1 MCVAIEGWA
10 AEVGKAKRTKE
21 LVLPPPGLDDRIRQ
35 LIGPQVS
42 PGTGKKARGQ
52 PASQLPSG
60 VQSSGGRAGSAASAV
75 APAAS
80 GQRIAG
86 SAATHLAP
94 RPRLCTAPPVLQL
107 EAAYCNVQAKQERG
121 ELIGSLRAHAR
132 ELLVASKA
140 PAAAAAATESGT
152 EAAPAAAAGAADGSE
167 AEQRY
172 ESPIV
177 SMALKRVESSIM
189 RGVVMEDGVRAD
201 GRGVG
206 DVRPI
211 WSRAGVLPRTHGSV
225 LFTRGET
232 QVGAGWGPG
241 SAGRA
246 GRAG

>member
-1 MCVAIEGWA
+1 MLPL
-10 AEVGKAKRTKE
+10 T
-21 LVLPPPGLDDRIRQ
+21 PPP
-35 LIGPQVS
+35 
-42 PGTGKKARGQ
+42 A
-52 PASQLPSG
+52 
-60 VQSSGGRAGSAASAV
+60 
-75 APAAS
+75 
-80 GQRIAG
+80 
-86 SAATHLAP
+86 LA
-94 RPRLCTAPPVLQL
+94 LGTAPPVLQL
-107 EAAYCNVQAKQERG
+107 EAAYRNVQAKQERG

-140 PAAAAAATESGT
+140 PAAAAAAAESGT
-152 EAAPAAAAGAADGSE
+152 EAAAAAAAAGDGGE

-172 ESPIV
+172 DSPIV

-232 QVGAGWGPG
+232 QVGGLGLAALAGL
-241 SAGRA
+241 AGLAEWAVMCRCSQRA
-246 GRAG
+246 GLESGLVAAVS